1 VRETPLMHQYHAD
14 SHIYALGPHKDQNQY
29 FDMYMD
35 MMSITITVSS

>member
-1 VRETPLMHQYHAD
+1 MHQYHA
-14 SHIYALGPHKDQNQY
+14 LGPQKDQNQY